1 MLGAGSRSWEQA
13 KAAMGWGW
21 GYDCSREA
29 MGRSVH
35 PHRARGI
42 GCWCSSCCFL
52 GCICRGGGRLKV
64 SAPATDSGQRC
75 HKPSGCSPP
84 PEGQQHPAWGWEGRR
99 LAGAPCGEVWG
110 RGGKRAVLTPY
121 GQARGEF
128 STLGGS
134 WWLPQHWAKQRGG
147 HGVLGRCWDHVP
159 PVPYAGSERCGAQ
172 SEVLPGR
179 NGIGN
184 RGWRCHQSWQVGF
197 IDGHPDPKARRPG
210 FQVSPSAVR
219 GGPATNQ
226 GSLPPPAPQPLPF
239 LPRSLGELKG
249 PTGLKVCPCPTR
261 RPFCNVSPCHKATGK
276 LRPVPR
282 HPLAPGACGAI
293 EWIHGSC
300 NKVGVAFFL

>member
-35 PHRARGI
+35 PHRARG
-42 GCWCSSCCFL
+42 WCSSCCSS
-52 GCICRGGGRLKV
+52 GCIC
-64 SAPATDSGQRC
+64 
-75 HKPSGCSPP
+75 
-84 PEGQQHPAWGWEGRR
+84 
-99 LAGAPCGEVWG
+99 
-110 RGGKRAVLTPY
+110 
-121 GQARGEF
+121 
-128 STLGGS
+128 
-134 WWLPQHWAKQRGG
+134 
-147 HGVLGRCWDHVP
+147 WDHGP
-159 PVPYAGSERCGAQ
+159 PVPYAGGDRCGAR

-226 GSLPPPAPQPLPF
+226 GSLPPPAPQPQPF
-239 LPRSLGELKG
+239 LPRSLGELEG